1 MDIVL
6 RYLTY
11 QVVKLKCVS
20 ICTKGNKA
28 LLDSNMGDESTH
40 PEQLVQSFLM
50 GSKQSQSGQRRL
62 ELLNRIASLGSLSAA
77 AKACGMSYKG
87 AWQAVE
93 AMNQAAGKSLVVAK
107 KGGSGGGGM
116 ALTHAGESLV
126 AAYQLFS
133 QQMQH
138 WMRELEVLSP
148 GVLTQLEV
156 MRKVSMKT
164 SARNLFHGTV
174 TKIATG
180 AVNCEVTLA
189 VGSDMNVVAQIT
201 PDSLERLGL
210 EVGSDAYAL
219 IKASWVILTEDI
231 QGNFKT
237 SARNEFCGEVLAIE
251 AGAVNSDVTFE
262 MSGGQK
268 MSAIVSNQS
277 VERLGLEIGGRCCA
291 LIKESHILLAIAD

>member
-1 MDIVL
+1 MSDTHIGEE
-6 RYLTY
+6 T
-11 QVVKLKCVS
+11 S
-20 ICTKGNKA
+20 
-28 LLDSNMGDESTH
+28 H

-62 ELLNRIASLGSLSAA
+62 ELLTKIASLGSLSAA

-87 AWQAVE
+87 AWQAIE
-93 AMNQAAGKSLVVAK
+93 AMNLAAGENLVVAQ

-116 ALTHAGESLV
+116 VLTHAGESLV

-174 TKIATG
+174 TEIATG
-180 AVNCEVTLA
+180 AVNSEVTLA
-189 VGSDMNVVAQIT
+189 VGSDMKVVAQIT

-231 QGNFKT
+231 QDGFKT
-237 SARNEFCGEVLAIE
+237 SARNEFCGEILAID
-251 AGAVNSDVTFE
+251 AGAVNSDVTFDIG
-262 MSGGQK
+262 SGQK

-277 VERLGLEIGGRCCA
+277 VASLELKVGGRCCA

>member
-1 MDIVL
+1 MSEL
-6 RYLTY
+6 N
-11 QVVKLKCVS
+11 S
-20 ICTKGNKA
+20 
-28 LLDSNMGDESTH
+28 
-40 PEQLVQSFLM
+40 EQLVQTFLM

-62 ELLNRIASLGSLSAA
+62 ELLNKIALLGSLSAA

-87 AWQAVE
+87 AWQAIE
-93 AMNQAAGKSLVVAK
+93 AMNQAAEDNLVVAQ

-116 ALTHAGESLV
+116 VLTPAGQSLL

-133 QQMQH
+133 EQMQH
-138 WMRELEVLSP
+138 WMRELENISP
-148 GVLTQLEV
+148 GVLSQLEI

-174 TKIATG
+174 TQINNG
-180 AVNCEVTLA
+180 AVNSEVILA
-189 VGSDMNVVAQIT
+189 VGNEMQVVAQIT

-231 QGNFKT
+231 QGAFKT

-251 AGAVNSDVTFE
+251 KGAVNSDVTFDIGSE
-262 MSGGQK
+262 QK

-277 VERLGLEIGGRCCA
+277 VESLGLKVGGRCCA
-291 LIKESHILLAIAD
+291 LVKESHILLAIAD